1 MSVNVDPE
9 LARFNR
15 FVSEKIG
22 AGGGDISPEEALDL
36 WRAENPAAEER
47 AEAVRALKEALEEL
61 RAGDAG
67 VSLEDFDTAF
77 RERNGLG
84 RSSCSA

>member
-22 AGGGDISPEEALDL
+22 AGSGDLSPEEALDL
-36 WRAENPAAEER
+36 WRAENPAAEDRDET
-47 AEAVRALKEALEEL
+47 VRALREALEEL
-61 RAGDAG
+61 HAGDAG
-67 VSLEDFDTAF
+67 VSLDDFDREF
-77 RERNGLG
+77 RERNGLS
-84 RSSCSA
+84 RA